1 MLLYFISCSALNYQ
15 KFMSLKAPIAKKIAH
30 VHDKHGHQRID
41 NYHWMT
47 QRDAPE
53 VMDYLKSENA
63 YYEKVTEHTNE
74 MKEQLFE
81 EIKGRIKEDDESVP
95 YLLNGYWYISKMKTG
110 ESYPYYYRRK
120 DGEEKEELL
129 FNVNEMAI
137 GHDYY
142 KLTSINISPNNK
154 MLAYGIDTKGRRE
167 YTIFI
172 KNLETG
178 ETLDQNLELTT
189 GGSVWANDNETLFF
203 TRKDPQTLRANKI
216 FKYKIGAPATEN
228 ELVFEEKDEIFNC
241 FVYKTLSE
249 RFIMIK
255 SSATL
260 SDEVRF
266 IDADFPDSTFKIVQ
280 ERQDVMEY
288 SVSHYQD
295 SFYIMTNKD
304 GATNF
309 KVMKTAIETPE
320 MENWQDFIAHDK
332 EVLLEDFD
340 LFEDYFVISDRFNG
354 LNRIRIKAW
363 DNTVDYFLPFENETY
378 TAFTSANFQFQT
390 KKLRYNYNSMT
401 LPPSV
406 IEFDMETREEVILKT
421 QPIEDPNF
429 NADDYQSER
438 IWATAK
444 DGVKV
449 PISLVYK
456 KDLIKEEGNPLL
468 QYSYGSYGHTIDP
481 YFSIS
486 RLSLLDRGFIFAIAH
501 VRGGE
506 YLGREWYEDG
516 KMFSKRNTFTDFIA
530 CSEYLIQEKYTSA
543 SQLYASGGSAG
554 GLLMGAI
561 INMAPHLYNGILSAV
576 PFVDVVTTMLDDSI
590 PLTTGEYDEWGN
602 PNNKDSYDYML
613 SYSPYDQVKEQDYP
627 NMLVTTGYH
636 DSQVQYWEPAK
647 WVAKLR
653 EKKKDNNLLLFKTDL
668 ASGHSG
674 ASGRYD
680 ALKEVAI
687 DFAFL
692 LDLENRKG

>member
-1 MLLYFISCSALNYQ
+1 
-15 KFMSLKAPIAKKIAH
+15 
-30 VHDKHGHQRID
+30 
-41 NYHWMT
+41 
-47 QRDAPE
+47 
-53 VMDYLKSENA
+53 
-63 YYEKVTEHTNE
+63 
-74 MKEQLFE
+74 
-81 EIKGRIKEDDESVP
+81 
-95 YLLNGYWYISKMKTG
+95 
-110 ESYPYYYRRK
+110 
-120 DGEEKEELL
+120 
-129 FNVNEMAI
+129 
-137 GHDYY
+137 
-142 KLTSINISPNNK
+142 